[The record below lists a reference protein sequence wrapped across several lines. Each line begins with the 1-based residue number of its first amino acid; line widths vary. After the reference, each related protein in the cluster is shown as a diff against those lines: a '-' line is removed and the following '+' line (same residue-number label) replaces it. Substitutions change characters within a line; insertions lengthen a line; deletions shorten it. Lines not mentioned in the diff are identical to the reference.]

1 MKILAQSRTL
11 VADET
16 AFTSEL
22 LRAEAAKVW
31 ELQQAGRIRE
41 IYYTAAGEAVLILEC
56 RSAAEALRV
65 LAGLPLVRAK
75 LLEFA
80 VDELCAYDGL
90 ARLFAPKTPRAAS
103 RRRA

>member
-1 MKILAQSRTL
+1 MKILAHSRTL
-11 VADET
+11 AADEA
-16 AFTSEL
+16 AFTPKL
-22 LRAEAAKVW
+22 LRAEATKVW

-56 RSAAEALRV
+56 RSAAEARRV

-75 LLEFA
+75 LLEFS
-80 VDELCAYDGL
+80 VDELRAYSGF
-90 ARLFAPKTPRAAS
+90 AWLFAPKTPRAAS